1 MYKIFRSIWIWTA
14 VILLILFWLPL
25 LAVIRLFDR
34 DTVHYRTGR
43 WFRRLGVAI
52 TKVNPTWKLNID
64 GHEVLD
70 PRRPYVVV
78 SNHQSMADIPL
89 VSHLPWE
96 MKWVAKKQLFD
107 LPVVGWMMKMAGDI
121 PVDRQAKSRRHQ
133 PIIRSMSYLKDK
145 CSVMFFPEGTRSLNG
160 KVHRFTDGAFLLAI
174 KSGVPI
180 LPLVIEG
187 SGECLPKHSWKFGD
201 TQVVR
206 LRVLEP
212 VETTGLK
219 RENVEELRD
228 KVRDMIVSQ
237 IAEWRQVENSIVD
250 ALSAKKAGSPAG

>member
-1 MYKIFRSIWIWTA
+1 MA
-14 VILLILFWLPL
+14 VILLIVFWLPFL
-25 LAVIRLFDR
+25 GLIRLFDR
-34 DTVHYRTGR
+34 DTVHYKTGR
-43 WFRRLGVAI
+43 WFRRLGVAV
-52 TKVNPTWKLNID
+52 TKVNPTWKLEID
-64 GHEVLD
+64 GYHVEE

-121 PVDRQAKSRRHQ
+121 PVDRRAKSRRHQ
-133 PIIRSMSYLKDK
+133 PIIKSMSYLKKK
-145 CSVMFFPEGTRSLNG
+145 CSVMFFPEGTRSVNG
-160 KVHRFTDGAFLLAI
+160 KVNRFTDGAFLLAI
-174 KSGVPI
+174 KSGVPV

-187 SGECLPKHSWKFGD
+187 SGECLPKNNWIFGD

-212 VETTGLK
+212 VETTGMK

-228 KVRDMIVSQ
+228 KVRDMIMAQ
-237 IAEWRQVENSIVD
+237 IAEWRQVEKKIVD
-250 ALSAKKAGSPAG
+250 ALSSKKAEPQAG